1 MGPKVVFTKFV
12 HVQNAII
19 FLENIYF
26 CNNNFTINK
35 SIDKDTSER
44 LFRGSNNDDCVTF
57 YRNNEGDEDI
67 QSVALT
73 LRSIWRYY
81 LHFEIIWVLKFLPNG
96 QDILLYQFQIQLISL
111 LKCLLLIWFWM
122 FITWWTM
129 IFGIHLL
136 RCNQL
141 ISALN

>member
-73 LRSIWRYY
+73 LRSI
-81 LHFEIIWVLKFLPNG
+81 
-96 QDILLYQFQIQLISL
+96 
-111 LKCLLLIWFWM
+111 
-122 FITWWTM
+122 
-129 IFGIHLL
+129 
-136 RCNQL
+136 
-141 ISALN
+141 